1 MDALAIV
8 LAAAHPGLWWYYAL
22 MATAGAV
29 IGAFVAYRVALR
41 GGKAAIEK
49 EFGDKRFQTAHRYF
63 QRMGFWSVFIGA
75 IAPPP
80 VPTSAFIMVAGALE
94 YPWHRFLLA
103 ILSARLIRYFAI
115 TWVASRYGRQI
126 FHFLGQYYGPAL
138 WTLVGIAIAGAI
150 TTLVYYLRVRSDEE
164 GSATE
169 PPEIRRRDRVRVSRF
184 EVSRFHV
191 SGFKFANDC
200 KSEIFNLQSEMFH
213 MQLRVK

>member
-1 MDALAIV
+1 MLLLLFISRKFLSLAYRFGPLGFIALGLVDNSAIPVPGSMDALAIL

-29 IGAFVAYRVALR
+29 IGALAAYRVALK

-49 EFGDKRFQTAHRYF
+49 EFGDKRFQKAHSYF

-80 VPTSAFIMVAGALE
+80 VPTFAFIMIAGALE

-150 TTLVYYLRVRSDEE
+150 TTLVYYLRVRSNSKKE
-164 GSATE
+164 
-169 PPEIRRRDRVRVSRF
+169 RDRAT
-184 EVSRFHV
+184 
-191 SGFKFANDC
+191 GNKAA
-200 KSEIFNLQSEMFH
+200 
-213 MQLRVK
+213 